1 MAASA
6 ESDCSDGPS
15 GDKLRAMTDII
26 LRATELTAEAFAPF
40 GDVIETAGR
49 DSRWINEQTCRR
61 FDDLAQVDVG
71 EAGGRPLISIFEA
84 SPRSLPLRIS
94 MLERHP
100 MSSQAFYPL
109 QAQPFLVVVAAD
121 GPAPDASGIRV
132 FLSSGSQGVN
142 YRRNTWH
149 HSLIAL
155 ERKSTFLVVDR
166 GGPGENC
173 EEMGINPVVF
183 VTGRK

>member
-6 ESDCSDGPS
+6 ESDFSDVPS
-15 GDKLRAMTDII
+15 GHKLKAMTDII
-26 LRATELTAEAFAPF
+26 LRAAALTAEAFAPF
-40 GDVIETAGR
+40 GDVIETEGR
-49 DSRWINEQTCRR
+49 DSRWINEETCRR

-71 EAGGRPLISIFEA
+71 EAGGRPLLSIFEA
-84 SPRSLPLRIS
+84 SPRSFPLRIAT
-94 MLERHP
+94 LERHP

-109 QAQPFLVVVAAD
+109 QAQPFLVVVATH
-121 GPAPDASGIRV
+121 GLRPDASGIRA

-173 EEMGINPVVF
+173 EEIAVDPAVF
-183 VTGRK
+183 LTSPK

>member
-1 MAASA
+1 MS
-6 ESDCSDGPS
+6 
-15 GDKLRAMTDII
+15 DII
-26 LRATELTAEAFAPF
+26 LRATALTAEAFAPF

-49 DSRWINEQTCRR
+49 DSRWINEETCRR
-61 FDDLAQVDVG
+61 FDDLAQVDVA
-71 EAGGRPLISIFEA
+71 EAGGRPLLSIFEA

-94 MLERHP
+94 TLERHP

-109 QAQPFLVVVAAD
+109 QAQPFLVVVAAQ
-121 GPAPDASGIRV
+121 GPPPDAGGIRV

-155 ERKSTFLVVDR
+155 GRKSTFLVVDR
-166 GGPGENC
+166 GGPGDNC
-173 EEMGINPVVF
+173 EEAAVNSTVF
-183 VTGRK
+183 VTGPE

>member
-1 MAASA
+1 
-6 ESDCSDGPS
+6 
-15 GDKLRAMTDII
+15 MTDII
-26 LRATELTAEAFAPF
+26 LRAAALTAAAFAPF

-49 DSRWINEQTCRR
+49 DAQWINENTCRR

-71 EAGGRPLISIFEA
+71 EAGGRPLLSIFEA

-100 MSSQAFYPL
+100 LSSQAFYPL
-109 QAQPFLVVVAAD
+109 QSQPFLVVVAPD
-121 GPAPDASGIRV
+121 GAVPDAGAIRV

-149 HSLIAL
+149 HALIAL
-155 ERKSTFLVVDR
+155 ERQSTFLVVDR
-166 GGPGENC
+166 GGPGGNC
-173 EEMGINPVVF
+173 EEMALDPAVF
-183 VTGRK
+183 VTAGI

>member
-1 MAASA
+1 
-6 ESDCSDGPS
+6 
-15 GDKLRAMTDII
+15 MTDII
-26 LRATELTAEAFAPF
+26 LRAAALTAAAFAPF
-40 GDVIETAGR
+40 GDVIEIEGR
-49 DSRWINEQTCRR
+49 DSRWINESTCRR

-71 EAGGRPLISIFEA
+71 EAGGRPLLSIFEA
-84 SPRSLPLRIS
+84 SPRSTPLKIR

-109 QAQPFLVVVAAD
+109 QARPFLVVVAAE
-121 GPAPDASGIRV
+121 GSLPIASGIRV

-155 ERKSTFLVVDR
+155 EQKSKFLVVDR
-166 GGPGENC
+166 GGPGKDC
-173 EEMGINPVVF
+173 EEITVDPAVLVNLPMSL
-183 VTGRK
+183 